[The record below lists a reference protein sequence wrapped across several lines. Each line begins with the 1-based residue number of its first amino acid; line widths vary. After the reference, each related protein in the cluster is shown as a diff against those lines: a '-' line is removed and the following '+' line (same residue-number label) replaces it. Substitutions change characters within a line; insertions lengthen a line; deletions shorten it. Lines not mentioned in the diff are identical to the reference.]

1 MNNLKKTEWDLG
13 TRLAVERSPVGL
25 ISSMDR
31 ALGLIIAKSRSSLNF
46 SGSFST
52 SIQLLSFRLFSLL
65 PPQRLLCVVGRLGRK
80 KRVRHYRGFTG
91 ASSLSKPCGDSR
103 EAQFHARGVRARER
117 TWEGAGWNDWHT
129 NKPSP
134 NPLFLLFPGSHVQ
147 CPATSKCFSV
157 SCGRVT

>member
-31 ALGLIIAKSRSSLNF
+31 ALGPIIAKSRSSLNF

-80 KRVRHYRGFTG
+80 KGVRHYRRIFSLQALWRFAWG
-91 ASSLSKPCGDSR
+91 AVSRARREGTRKDMGGRGLKRLTHEQTLSKSLVF
-103 EAQFHARGVRARER
+103 A
-117 TWEGAGWNDWHT
+117 
-129 NKPSP
+129 
-134 NPLFLLFPGSHVQ
+134 FPGF
-147 CPATSKCFSV
+147 PRTV
-157 SCGRVT
+157 SRDK